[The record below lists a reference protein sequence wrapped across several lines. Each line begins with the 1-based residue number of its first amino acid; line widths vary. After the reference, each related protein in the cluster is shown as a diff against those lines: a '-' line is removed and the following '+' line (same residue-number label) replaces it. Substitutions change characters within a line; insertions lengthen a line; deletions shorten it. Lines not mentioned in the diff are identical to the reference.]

1 MTRVRRP
8 EVGERRRTAA
18 LFVGAFGLTLVVLA
32 FLSHLGLPDS
42 LVDATLTS
50 LVLLAFIAAAIAA
63 RTMDADSFY
72 TQRRTMRPVANGMA
86 TAAAFMSGAVFL
98 GLAGA
103 YFGNRQAAYGM
114 ALGWTFGF
122 VLGSMLVSPY
132 VQRTGAFGT
141 AGFLSM
147 RFGGR
152 LVRLLAAIVV
162 LAASL
167 PALAAAIA
175 TAAIVNKVQ
184 LGLDER
190 LFVLLF
196 ASAVGLVTVAGG
208 MRSLSAAAILQYLV
222 LALAFLVPAILVS
235 STRGVLPLPQLSFGF
250 ALEEAGNLA
259 SQAGEAA
266 AALPGTILPT
276 PWTGPVNTL
285 LTLTTLAAGVAAL
298 PHLVMRAAVARDGDG
313 ARRNS
318 GWALVFAL
326 AVILTAPAYA
336 AFAHLGVF
344 TELAGELVA
353 DLPIWVTHFGERGL
367 LQICGVDAAS
377 LNRIATACATGPD
390 PTGVVRPRDI
400 ALSQDAVVLAWP
412 SLFGL
417 PYTVSAVV
425 GVGALSALMAA
436 AGALTVAAGNA
447 LGHDIVGRLLFPRAS
462 SGRRLTA
469 TRLGMI
475 AALAVGVQVALDRTD
490 LALAMGEWGIALSA
504 AGLFPVLAASVWW
517 RPVTRAGA
525 LTGMAAGFALAFT
538 LLAGADLDFGPVD
551 LTAAGLP
558 RLTAGFL
565 GALVGTGTMMGVSLL
580 SGPPSS
586 ERLSLLQAIR
596 RPDGRLPDLPERD

>member
-1 MTRVRRP
+1 MRRP

-18 LFVGAFGLTLVVLA
+18 LFIGAFGLTLVVLA
-32 FLSHLGLPDS
+32 FLSHLGLPDA
-42 LVDATLTS
+42 LVDASLTS
-50 LVLLAFIAAAIAA
+50 FVLLAFIAAAVAA
-63 RTMDADSFY
+63 RTMDADTFY
-72 TQRRTMRPVANGMA
+72 IQRRGMHPVANGMA
-86 TAAAFMSGAVFL
+86 TAAAFTSGAVFL

-103 YFGNRQAAYGM
+103 YFGNRQAAYAM
-114 ALGWTFGF
+114 TLGWSFGF
-122 VLGSMLVSPY
+122 VLGSMLVAPY
-132 VQRTGAFGT
+132 VQRAGAFGA
-141 AGFLSM
+141 AGFLSI

-175 TAAIVNKVQ
+175 TAAIVNEVQ
-184 LGLDER
+184 LGLDQR
-190 LFVLLF
+190 SFVLLF
-196 ASAVGLVTVAGG
+196 VGAVGIVTVSGG
-208 MRSLSAAAILQYLV
+208 MRSLSAAAILQYLA
-222 LALAFLVPAILVS
+222 LALAFLVPAILIS
-235 STRGVLPLPQLSFGF
+235 STRGGLPLPQFTFGF
-250 ALEEAGNLA
+250 ALEEARDLA
-259 SQAGEAA
+259 GGDTAF
-266 AALPGTILPT
+266 ALPGAILPT
-276 PWTGPVNTL
+276 TWTGQINTFI
-285 LTLTTLAAGVAAL
+285 TLTTLAAGVASL

-313 ARRNS
+313 ARRS
-318 GWALVFAL
+318 VGWALVFTL

-336 AFAHLGVF
+336 AFAHLGIL

-367 LQICGVDAAS
+367 LQICGVDAVS
-377 LNRIATACATGPD
+377 LNRIATACATGAD

-400 ALSQDAVVLAWP
+400 GLSEDAVVLAWP
-412 SLFGL
+412 SIFHL

-475 AALAVGVQVALDRTD
+475 ATLAAGAQIALDRTD

-504 AGLFPVLAASVWW
+504 AGLFPVLTASVWW
-517 RPVTRAGA
+517 RRVTRAGA
-525 LTGMAAGFALAFT
+525 LAGMAAGFGTALY
-538 LLAGADLDFGPVD
+538 LLAGIDLDFGIVD
-551 LTAAGLP
+551 ITAAGLP
-558 RLTAGFL
+558 RLAAGFV
-565 GALVGTGTMMGVSLL
+565 GAGAGTLAIMGVSLVT
-580 SGPPSS
+580 GPPPT

-596 RPDGRLPDLPERD
+596 RPDARLPDLPERD